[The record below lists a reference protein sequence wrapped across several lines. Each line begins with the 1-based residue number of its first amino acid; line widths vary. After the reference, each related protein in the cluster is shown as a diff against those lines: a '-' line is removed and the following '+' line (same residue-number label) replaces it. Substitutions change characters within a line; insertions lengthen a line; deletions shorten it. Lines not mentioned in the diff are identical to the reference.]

1 MQRLSTI
8 TEKSQTTTTTSS
20 TTTEDGTIEQQIVDI
35 FSSIQGPWAF
45 IFYKVRNSTILLF
58 LLNRVRMKDSDKTE
72 FIAFWEK
79 HGW

>member
-8 TEKSQTTTTTSS
+8 TEKSQTTTTTTTTSS

-35 FSSIQGPWAF
+35 LSSIQGPWAF

-58 LLNRVRMKDSDKTE
+58 LLNPCSYERFR
-72 FIAFWEK
+72 
-79 HGW
+79 